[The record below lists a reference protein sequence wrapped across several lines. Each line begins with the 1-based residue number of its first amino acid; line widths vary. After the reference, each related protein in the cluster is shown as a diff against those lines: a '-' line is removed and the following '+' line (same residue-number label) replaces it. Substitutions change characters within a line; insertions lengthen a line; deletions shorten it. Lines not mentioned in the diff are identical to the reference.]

1 MARAQ
6 TAQCSDRRT
15 EMIEWWYLVP
25 VAIVFWIAGMAF
37 QGFLDE

>member
-1 MARAQ
+1 
-6 TAQCSDRRT
+6 
-15 EMIEWWYLVP
+15 MIEWWYLVP